1 MNFLVLRFAVY
12 NKKYFTVA
20 ILAQAASISK
30 LNNMS
35 LFRPRTKEELK
46 EALDESRLALE
57 VSAKNINDVLLAM
70 ENETCYNIVGHMYL
84 FDTLNAAHELLE
96 RKDFLIRKEI
106 DKSEIEREYDKAK
119 YERNSLHEMK
129 TRLLVAKSYID
140 EKLNEFR
147 RLSVDKN
154 NELNALQKKQIDEN
168 DEENQCHQR
177 EIEDIKD
184 ELKRIEERTEKFLQ
198 DEEVNEKELKQNQ
211 VMETTKN
218 ASLHQSALR
227 LHDQMLA
234 K

>member
-1 MNFLVLRFAVY
+1 
-12 NKKYFTVA
+12 
-20 ILAQAASISK
+20 
-30 LNNMS
+30 MS
-35 LFRPRTKEELK
+35 LSCPRTKEELK

-84 FDTLNAAHELLE
+84 FDTLNTAHELLE

-106 DKSEIEREYDKAK
+106 DKSEIEREYDNAK
-119 YERNSLHEMK
+119 YERHSLHEMK
-129 TRLLVAKSYID
+129 TRLLVAKSHID

-147 RLSVDKN
+147 RLSIDKN
-154 NELNALQKKQIDEN
+154 NELDALQKKQIDEN
-168 DEENQCHQR
+168 DEGNQCHQR

-184 ELKRIEERTEKFLQ
+184 ELKRIEERTVKFLQ

-227 LHDQMLA
+227 LRDQMLA